1 MNRGINHEQQNHDP
15 RIDRTLRRLGSVTP
29 AAGIEDRIS
38 ARLARERSKTQG
50 RSASRA
56 RFFALPRFA
65 IGVASSLVACVAII
79 AGSVNHSHRIL
90 PTVPGV
96 RLPAGSSGMG
106 AASAAHI
113 SRSACFGATAGT
125 CAFGAPDGKRT
136 CGYLTTNAKAC
147 RRCSA
152 ENSVPGI
159 GRCYSTVAASQLP
172 AIASP
177 SIFGQT
183 P

>member
-1 MNRGINHEQQNHDP
+1 MNRGIYHEQQNHDQ

-113 SRSACFGATAGT
+113 ADQPVSAPPQGRARSVRQTASGRAVISPQTQKPAGVAVPRTPSPASGDATR
-125 CAFGAPDGKRT
+125 P
-136 CGYLTTNAKAC
+136 
-147 RRCSA
+147 
-152 ENSVPGI
+152 
-159 GRCYSTVAASQLP
+159 
-172 AIASP
+172 
-177 SIFGQT
+177 
-183 P
+183 

>member
-1 MNRGINHEQQNHDP
+1 MNRGIYDEQQNHDQ

-113 SRSACFGATAGT
+113 ANQPVSAPPQGRARSVRQTASGRAVISSQTQKPAGVAVPRTPSPASGDATR
-125 CAFGAPDGKRT
+125 P
-136 CGYLTTNAKAC
+136 
-147 RRCSA
+147 
-152 ENSVPGI
+152 
-159 GRCYSTVAASQLP
+159 
-172 AIASP
+172 
-177 SIFGQT
+177 
-183 P
+183 